1 MTREIPLKAVVDE
14 NEKAALIIA
23 AEQIGTSLT
32 AAAGEPITVDC
43 DFAVSLETLKSSRER
58 SIVVTSLLREV
69 ENYKTPWPE
78 VELRLRNDYEALMA
92 NPSAIVF
99 VTTIFRHVAHPEGDQ
114 ARLMRIRIRRL
125 DRFAAE
131 ISREFG
137 VMVIDIDRDLADIG
151 ASKLRTDYRLTGQY
165 AKPVAAKCIAL
176 AVIST
181 GLDEY
186 VSFEIQ
192 EAAKLAVANDNLAQ
206 GIPPTT
212 DVKPS
217 NILSLGTGRHKQTVK
232 TIVDTNT
239 ESHAGW
245 LVHLL
250 LSGQFGVGDAF
261 SKLKGSIARRG
272 LRASAIMIL
281 GAVRESRHSK
291 RRVDTQR

>member
-78 VELRLRNDYEALMA
+78 VELRLRNDYEALVA
-92 NPSAIVF
+92 NPCAIVF

-131 ISREFG
+131 IFREFG

-217 NILSLGTGRHKQTVK
+217 NILSSGTGRAQADCQDDRRHQHREPRGMARPPSPVRAVWRWGCVFQAEGIDRPSRLARKR
-232 TIVDTNT
+232 DND
-239 ESHAGW
+239 
-245 LVHLL
+245 
-250 LSGQFGVGDAF
+250 FGR
-261 SKLKGSIARRG
+261 GSRIP
-272 LRASAIMIL
+272 
-281 GAVRESRHSK
+281 
-291 RRVDTQR
+291 T